1 MKKLIICLSLLATG
15 LSQAQNFP
23 ARTPTPNDTLVSAR
37 ILSDS
42 RLRFSIYAPKATE
55 VTVNGDFL
63 AGQPAASLT
72 KQANGVWTTTIGPLA
87 PNLYT
92 YDFTVD
98 GIKTFDPK
106 NPQYKES
113 LNGLSN
119 LVTIPG
125 KETDYLSEKNVPHG
139 RVEIVWYPSASL
151 GITRRM
157 HVYTPPGYEKSTAK
171 LPVLYLLHG
180 GGDNDAS
187 WMTVG
192 RANFILD
199 NLLAEGK
206 MKPMLVVMP
215 AGHTPTPGIHMGA
228 GPEQDPFC
236 IDFLGSVMPFIEKQY
251 RVSTRRED
259 RAIAG
264 LSMGG
269 IQVLNIALWHPEKF
283 NYVIPLSTGYFPP
296 VIKELEE
303 KYQAVLKNQEINR
316 INLLWIAMGGPADIA
331 YQNNKNMMALFDKN
345 QIKYQYVEVPGGHS
359 FLAWRNNLHTFAPLL
374 FR

>member
-1 MKKLIICLSLLATG
+1 MKNSILLLSLLITG
-15 LSQAQNFP
+15 LAQAQNFP

-37 ILSDS
+37 VLPDNRI
-42 RLRFSIYAPKATE
+42 RFSIYAPKATE
-55 VTVNGDFL
+55 VTVGGDFSTT
-63 AGQPAASLT
+63 PSPTKLT
-72 KQANGVWTTTIGPLA
+72 KQENGVWSALVGPLT

-92 YDFTVD
+92 YDFSVD

-106 NPQYKES
+106 NPRFKES

-119 LVTIPG
+119 LVEMPG
-125 KETDYLSEKNVPHG
+125 QSVDYLSLKNVPHG
-139 RVEIVWYPSASL
+139 RVELVWYPSSSL

-157 HVYTPPGYEKSTAK
+157 HVYTPPGYETSTAK

-206 MKPMLVVMP
+206 IKPMLVVMP
-215 AGHTPTPGIHMGA
+215 AGHTPVPGLHMGA

-236 IDFLGSVMPFIEKQY
+236 QDFLGSVMPYIEKNF
-251 RVSTRRED
+251 RVSTKRND

-269 IQVLNIALWHPEKF
+269 VQVLNIGLWNPEKF
-283 NYVIPLSTGYFPP
+283 GYILPLSTGYFPP
-296 VIKELEE
+296 VIDELAT
-303 KYQAVLKNQEINR
+303 KYQSVLKNPEINR
-316 INLLWIAMGGPADIA
+316 LKLFWLAMGGPADIA
-331 YQNNKNMMALFDKN
+331 YQNNKNMMALFDKYG
-345 QIKYQYVEVPGGHS
+345 IKYQYTEVPGGHT
-359 FLAWRNNLHTFAPLL
+359 FLAWRDNLHAFAPLL

>member
-1 MKKLIICLSLLATG
+1 MKKLIVCLSLLATG
-15 LSQAQNFP
+15 LVQAQNFP

-37 ILSDS
+37 VLPDNRI
-42 RLRFSIYAPKATE
+42 RFSIYAPKATE
-55 VTVNGDFL
+55 VTINGDFSTM
-63 AGQPAASLT
+63 PSPT
-72 KQANGVWTTTIGPLA
+72 KLVKQENGVWSVLVGPLT

-106 NPQYKES
+106 NPQFKES

-119 LVTIPG
+119 LVDMPNPS
-125 KETDYLSEKNVPHG
+125 TDYLATKNVPHG
-139 RVEIVWYPSASL
+139 KVDIVWYPSASL
-151 GITRRM
+151 GINRRM
-157 HVYTPPGYEKSTAK
+157 HVYTPPGYETSTAK

-215 AGHTPTPGIHMGA
+215 AGHTPVPGFFMGA
-228 GPEQDPFC
+228 GPAQDPFC
-236 IDFLGSVMPFIEKQY
+236 QDFLGSVMPYVEKQY
-251 RVSTRRED
+251 RVSARRED

-269 IQVLNIALWHPEKF
+269 VQVLNLALWNPDKF
-283 NYVIPLSTGYFPP
+283 GYVLPLSTGYFPP

-303 KYQAVLKNQEINR
+303 KNQSVLKNPEINR
-316 INLLWIAMGGPADIA
+316 FKLFWIAMGGSNDIA
-331 YQNNKNMMALFDKN
+331 YQNNKNMMALFDKYG
-345 QIKYQYVEVPGGHS
+345 IKYKYTEVPGGHT
-359 FLAWRNNLHTFAPLL
+359 FLTWRDNLHAFAPLL